1 MKRFFSVRPFK
12 KKLFASYA
20 VVGLC
25 VVFVFAALL
34 IGTSSRL
41 NRETEVYHQ
50 QQLHNANVSELEQ
63 ILSRVDQLAT
73 QVISNTELLNF
84 FVLLSSDED
93 DTNYFSENLLDGIL
107 AESIL
112 TSLNGTD
119 AFAARICIYNQNGD
133 FVATGS
139 LYETEDNINAILAD
153 KQSILDT
160 MELLSESPD
169 RRLIL
174 GPQADR
180 WSNNPKSYTFTV
192 LRAFSPAYTAKVF
205 AILSIEMDINV
216 FSDYPF
222 FANAGGGTE
231 YLLVNTDG
239 SIIYAADAARDI
251 TAIAPELLALGTADE
266 SGEVVAVTDY
276 LEEDGVDKLA
286 IVSRVEPSDWLL
298 CCLIPTAQL
307 NEPYLSSYYL
317 MIAVC
322 FALLVLMLLAT
333 SVTADY
339 IAKPL
344 TTLSE
349 DIGSISLHNISHVLT
364 SPQREYTVEE
374 LRQLDAAYRQM
385 LVRINK
391 SISFEMKAYLRA
403 LQSQMNPHF
412 LYNMLSA
419 IVESGEEENS
429 PRTVAMCMKLTDMM
443 RYIADYNN
451 DRVTF
456 ERELQHARNYLDL
469 MKERYET
476 RFDYAIHAD
485 EDALSILVPKLIVQ
499 PLAENCFKHGFSGSR
514 PPWRIDISL
523 HRLNGK
529 WELTV
534 QDNGVG
540 ITQIKINEIHQRIV
554 SFERDMSGSF
564 ESLRADGMGLINSIL
579 RLTLLQ
585 NTPPDYEILNLPGGG
600 TIVRIGGEA
609 DDSGIDR

>member
-1 MKRFFSVRPFK
+1 MKRFFSVKPFK
-12 KKLFASYA
+12 NKLFASYA

-41 NRETEVYHQ
+41 NRATEVYHQ
-50 QQLHNANVSELEQ
+50 QQLHSANLSELEQ
-63 ILSRVDQLAT
+63 MLTRVDQLAT

-84 FVLLSSDED
+84 FVLLSSDAD
-93 DTNYFSENLLDGIL
+93 DTNYFTENLLDGIR

-119 AFAARICIYNQNGD
+119 AFAARICIYNLEGD

-139 LYETEDNINAILAD
+139 LYETPEKTAAILND
-153 KQSILDT
+153 KQAIRST
-160 MELLSESPD
+160 MELLAQSPQ

-174 GPQADR
+174 GPEADR
-180 WSNNPKSYTFTV
+180 WSNNPKSYTFTM

-205 AILSIEMDINV
+205 AILSIEMDSNV
-216 FSDYPF
+216 FSAYEF
-222 FANAGGGTE
+222 FASADTE
-231 YLLVNTDG
+231 YLLVNRNG
-239 SIIYAADAARDI
+239 GIIYAADKTRDI
-251 TAIAPELLALGTADE
+251 TAIAPSLLALASSGNTA
-266 SGEVVAVTDY
+266 GEIVASTDY
-276 LEEDGVDKLA
+276 LVENGERKLA
-286 IVSRVEPSDWLL
+286 IVSRVMPSDWLL
-298 CCLIPTAQL
+298 CCLIPTSQL
-307 NEPYLSSYYL
+307 NAPYLGSYYM
-317 MIAVC
+317 MIGVC
-322 FALLVLMLLAT
+322 FALLVLVLLAIN
-333 SVTADY
+333 VTADY

-344 TTLSE
+344 STLSK
-349 DIGSISLHNISHVLT
+349 DISGISLHNISHVLT
-364 SPQREYTVEE
+364 SPKRDYSVEE
-374 LRQLDAAYRQM
+374 LQKLDAAYRQM

-419 IVESGEEENS
+419 VVESGEEENS
-429 PRTVAMCMKLTDMM
+429 PRTVAMCLKLTEMM

-456 ERELQHARNYLDL
+456 SCELQHARNYLDL
-469 MKERYET
+469 MKERYEN
-476 RFDYAIHAD
+476 RFTYAIHAD
-485 EDALSILVPKLIVQ
+485 DDALGILVPKLIVQ
-499 PLAENCFKHGFSGSR
+499 PLAENCFKHGFSGCR
-514 PPWRIDISL
+514 PPWRIDIHL
-523 HRLNGK
+523 CRTADE

-554 SFERDMSGSF
+554 SFEKDMSGSF
-564 ESLRADGMGLINSIL
+564 ETLKAEGMGLINSIL

-585 NTPPDYEILNLPGGG
+585 NTPPAYEIINLSGGG
-600 TIVRIGGEA
+600 TIVRIGGEVY
-609 DDSGIDR
+609 DSGIDR